1 MQPLDDLTTDLAERA
16 AALWNAGDD
25 ASVIALVRLL
35 GAHHRHG
42 AVTFGFWVPDADPGT
57 PVTLQVLHGDW
68 DPAAAEQEVAWTVA
82 EFPMRRVG
90 PFAFAAVAGVA
101 AGTRKRPGDLYRAMR
116 TAGSERKALLDPLA
130 VSLPFGAF
138 APGEVLDWDDLDR
151 SRRDP
156 DHYRAIDGARDP
168 AGVPRVGPPAN
179 ILQVHVGT
187 ATEEGTLASLT
198 RHLRDLASRARSG
211 EPLSDSDRIWLG
223 YEAFEPM
230 PIEPI
235 ITFEAG
241 PPAWEETSSGDGRLR
256 AVARRLPTTDWGYD
270 VVIAGS
276 AAVNPA
282 LLETGR
288 PHELADLAAALHDM
302 PGGPVQLILDVV
314 YGHADH
320 QAVAILPSAWFT
332 GPDMYGQHLDYRNPI
347 VRGHLLEMQRRKCD
361 FGVDGLR
368 IDGAQDFTW
377 WEPDGS
383 GPYYH
388 DGYMHE
394 MSDVVQEVA
403 GARYRTFMIFEDG
416 RPWPRPDWE
425 LASTYRAVIERQDH
439 VVQWGPLTFAHNTPF
454 LFTFWSTRWWRL
466 REIAEVGSTWISG
479 CANHDTLRRG
489 MQVDPIGHL
498 NTAGQINSFLGE
510 NSPEIIRNAYD
521 HAAANLL
528 FHGFLPG
535 IPMDFVNASA
545 RAAWSFVR
553 NVDARYAVKVW
564 AEETTLLDWHVTED
578 WFAAPDAFCR
588 MKALGFTDLGEL
600 RRFMR
605 HLAAAVSLHGDDDR
619 PVPALLAAA
628 DPPFA
633 GVALDRKSLR
643 RTARAWMDDV
653 HEYCTVSRWDPDP
666 DLAACNERLRAFRRE
681 RRWLRADLGQGDTFS
696 YRHPTVGSVVF
707 HGLRTSPAGEQVLLT
722 AVMEGKPTEVV
733 PAELE
738 PGATG
743 GGWRLVAA
751 APGVNATDDPGAPLT
766 LGNAHGALWVRNPPI
781 SGA

>member
-1 MQPLDDLTTDLAERA
+1 VHRLDDATSELAARVA
-16 AALWNAGDD
+16 APWRTGDD
-25 ASVIALVRLL
+25 SALISLVREL
-35 GAHHRHG
+35 GAHHRER
-42 AVTFGFWVPDADPGT
+42 VTRFGFWVPDADPGT
-57 PVTLQVLHGDW
+57 PAHLQLLRGDW
-68 DPAAAEQEVAWTVA
+68 DSAAPEQEVAWTA
-82 EFPMRRVG
+82 TEIPMERVG
-90 PFAFAAVAGVA
+90 PFAVVAVAGVA
-101 AGTRKRPGDLYRAMR
+101 AGTRTRPGDLYRMIR
-116 TAGSERKALLDPLA
+116 TRRGSRLPLLDPLA
-130 VSLPFGAF
+130 RSLPFGAF
-138 APGEVLDWDDLDR
+138 APAEVLDWDELDR
-151 SRRDP
+151 SRTDASHYAALTGDRGP
-156 DHYRAIDGARDP
+156 DGI
-168 AGVPRVGPPAN
+168 PRVGPPAN

-187 ATEEGTLASLT
+187 ATTGGTLASLA
-198 RHLRDLASRARSG
+198 RHLRDLAARVRDG
-211 EPLSDSDRIWLG
+211 KPLSPADRIWLE
-223 YEAFEPM
+223 YEAIEPM
-230 PIEPI
+230 PLEPI
-235 ITFEAG
+235 VTFEAG
-241 PPAWEETSSGDGRLR
+241 PPAWEETEAGEGRIS
-256 AVARRLPTTDWGYD
+256 AIARRLPTTDWGYD

-282 LLETGR
+282 LLATGR

-320 QAVAILPSAWFT
+320 QALEILPEGWFT

-377 WEPDGS
+377 WDEDGS

-388 DGYMHE
+388 DAYMLE

-403 GARYRTFMIFEDG
+403 GSRYRTFMIFEDG

-425 LASTYRAVIERQDH
+425 LASTYRAVIDHQDH

-454 LFTFWSTRWWRL
+454 LFTFWATRWWRL
-466 REIAEVGSTWISG
+466 REIAEMGSTWISG

-498 NTAGQINSFLGE
+498 NTAGQINSFLGPD
-510 NSPEIIRNAYD
+510 SPTIIRNAYD

-535 IPMDFVNASA
+535 IPMDFVTASA
-545 RAAWSFVR
+545 RGAWSFVR

-564 AEETTLLDWHVTED
+564 AEETTFLDWHVTDE
-578 WFAAPDAFCR
+578 WYEAPGAFPR
-588 MKALGFTDLGEL
+588 MKELGFTDLAEL

-628 DPPFA
+628 DPPFR
-633 GVALDRKSLR
+633 GVDLDRDALR

-653 HEYCTVSRWDPDP
+653 HDYCVVARWSPDP
-666 DLAACNERLRAFRRE
+666 DLASFNHRLRAFRRA
-681 RRWLRADLGQGDTFS
+681 RPWLRADLAGDDTFD
-696 YRHPTVGSVVF
+696 YRHPTVGAVVF
-707 HGLRTSPAGEQVLLT
+707 RGLRTSPEGEQVLLL
-722 AVMEGKPTEVV
+722 ANMEGAPTEAV
-733 PAELE
+733 P
-738 PGATG
+738 G
-743 GGWRLVAA
+743 GMADGIEGWRVAIA
-751 APGVNATDDPGAPLT
+751 APGTVVSDDVSAPVSLAN
-766 LGNAHGALWVRNPPI
+766 GQGALWTRGPQRLV
-781 SGA
+781 